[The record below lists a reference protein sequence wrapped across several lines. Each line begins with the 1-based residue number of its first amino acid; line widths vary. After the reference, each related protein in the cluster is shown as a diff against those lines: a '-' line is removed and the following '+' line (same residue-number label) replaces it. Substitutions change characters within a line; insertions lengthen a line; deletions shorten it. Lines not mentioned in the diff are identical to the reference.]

1 MRRIAITLG
10 FFFCSFC
17 SLMAQ
22 QTQSRADLEKQRA
35 EIQNE
40 INEVR
45 ESLELTK
52 KNRKASLTQLA
63 LLQRKLRLRQAAINN
78 VNNQIVFIQN
88 DIGKSRSEITKLKR
102 DLDTLKAQYQKSVV
116 YAYKNRSNYD
126 FLNFIFSA
134 SNFNDALKRVEYL
147 RSYRTYREQQT
158 STIMSTQALLE
169 KKIGNLEQSRKEKD
183 DVLAKQERDKLE
195 LVEEKKEK
203 DQVVSNLKL
212 REKELSKELASKQRA
227 DNKLRSSIKAAI
239 DREIRIA
246 RQKALEEEKKQKE
259 AALLAAKTES
269 PGVAKAETPAAASE
283 TKKEA
288 ATPVSR
294 KSVFEETP
302 GGEII
307 SDNFEKNKG
316 KLPWPIDK
324 GNIKIP
330 FGTYSIPNT
339 KIRGNNP
346 GLTLETDENSSVK
359 AVFDGE
365 VSAVFDIEGE
375 SNVLIRHGKYFTTY
389 GNLSSTTVAKGQK
402 VKSGDVIG
410 KAGPNADGNGEIEF
424 VLLLENRN
432 LDPAVWIRRR

>member
-1 MRRIAITLG
+1 MRLIVITLG
-10 FFFCSFC
+10 FFFCSLC
-17 SLMAQ
+17 GLMAQ
-22 QTQSRADLEKQRA
+22 QTQNKAELEKQRE

-45 ESLELTK
+45 QSLELTK
-52 KNRKASLTQLA
+52 KNKKTSLTQLA

-78 VNNQIVFIQN
+78 VNNQIVFIQT
-88 DIGKSRSEITKLKR
+88 DIGKSRNEIAKLKR

-158 STIMSTQALLE
+158 STIVNTQSLLE

-183 DVLAKQERDKLE
+183 DVLAKQEKDKLE
-195 LVEEKKEK
+195 LVEERKEK
-203 DQVVSNLKL
+203 DQVVSKLKM
-212 REKELSKELASKQRA
+212 REKELSKELAAKQRA
-227 DNKLRSSIKAAI
+227 DNKLRASIKAAI
-239 DREIRIA
+239 DRELRLA
-246 RQKALEEEKKQKE
+246 RQKALEEEKRQKE
-259 AALLAAKTES
+259 AALAAAKTES
-269 PGVAKAETPAAASE
+269 PATAKAETPAAAGE

-288 ATPVSR
+288 AVVKR
-294 KSVFEETP
+294 SVFEETP

-316 KLPWPIDK
+316 KLPWPIEK

-330 FGTYSIPNT
+330 FGTYSIAGT

-359 AVFDGE
+359 AIFDGE

-389 GNLSSTTVAKGQK
+389 GNLSSTSVSKGQK

-424 VLLLENRN
+424 VLLLENKN
-432 LDPAVWIRRR
+432 LDPAVWIRRK

>member
-1 MRRIAITLG
+1 MHLIVITLAFVLCG
-10 FFFCSFC
+10 LGT
-17 SLMAQ
+17 LMAQ
-22 QTQSRADLEKQRA
+22 QTQSRAELEKQRA
-35 EIQNE
+35 DIQNE

-45 ESLELTK
+45 QSLELTK
-52 KNRKASLTQLA
+52 KSRKASLTQLA

-88 DIGKSRSEITKLKR
+88 DIGKSRNEIEKLKR
-102 DLDTLKAQYQKSVV
+102 DLDTLKSQYQKSVV

-134 SNFNDALKRVEYL
+134 SSFNDALKRVEYL
-147 RSYRTYREQQT
+147 RSYRSYREQQT
-158 STIMSTQALLE
+158 NTIINTQALLE
-169 KKIGNLEQSRKEKD
+169 KKIGGLKQSRKEKD
-183 DVLAKQERDKLE
+183 EVLAKQEKDKLE

-203 DQVVSNLKL
+203 DQVVSKLKL

-227 DNKLRSSIKAAI
+227 DNKLRASIKAAI
-239 DREIRIA
+239 DREIRLA
-246 RQKALEEEKKQKE
+246 RQKAMEEEKRQKE
-259 AALLAAKTES
+259 AALAA
-269 PGVAKAETPAAASE
+269 AKAENPVIAKAEASKSAEE
-283 TKKEA
+283 TKREVTVAK
-288 ATPVSR
+288 
-294 KSVFEETP
+294 KSVFDDTP

-316 KLPWPIDK
+316 KLPWPIDR

-346 GLTLETDENSSVK
+346 GLTLETEENSSVK
-359 AVFDGE
+359 AIFDGE

-389 GNLSSTTVAKGQK
+389 GNLSSASVSKGQK

-410 KAGPNADGNGEIEF
+410 KAGPNEDGNGQIEF
-424 VLLLENRN
+424 VLLQENKN